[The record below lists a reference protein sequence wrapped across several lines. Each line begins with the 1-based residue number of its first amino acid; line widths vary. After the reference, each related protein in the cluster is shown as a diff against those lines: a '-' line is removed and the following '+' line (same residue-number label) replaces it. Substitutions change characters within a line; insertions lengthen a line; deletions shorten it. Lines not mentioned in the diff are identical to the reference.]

1 MKDAL
6 GIIFAEG
13 NEAGLGALTAMRS
26 VAAVPIASRY
36 RVIDFIMSSMV
47 NSGIT
52 NIGIITQRNY
62 KSLMD
67 HLGSGKEWDLNRKIG
82 GLLLMP
88 PFSSKDAMNSNT
100 PGDLSDL
107 SGALDFLEKSPQ
119 KYVVLSKS
127 HLICNINF
135 NEAFNQHVE
144 KNAVVTI
151 LYKNLEPMSES
162 SGLKNRYFLKTDDEG
177 RITEIKGYSSTND
190 STSISLNI
198 YIINKEFLLYLIR
211 DGLAIGEKGTLSEI
225 LSRRLQHMRMM
236 SYNCDGFV
244 ARIDSIKTYYQ
255 ANMMILNQ
263 DIFGKLFFEP
273 GLIYTKVKDEAPTKY
288 QESAAVKNS
297 LIADGCIING
307 SVENSIIF
315 RGVKI
320 EKGAFVKDSIIMQNS
335 EVREN
340 AILEHVILDKE
351 VIIRQD
357 IRLTGQESYLIL
369 INKGA
374 IV

>member
-1 MKDAL
+1 MKDVL

-13 NEAGLGALTAMRS
+13 NEDGLGALTTMRS

-82 GLLLMP
+82 GLLLIP

-100 PGDLSDL
+100 LGDLSDL

-127 HLICNINF
+127 HLICNLNF

-144 KNAVVTI
+144 RNAVVTI

-225 LSRRLQHMRMM
+225 FSRRLQHMRMM
-236 SYNCDGFV
+236 GYNCDGFV

-307 SVENSIIF
+307 TVENSIIF

-320 EKGAFVKDSIIMQNS
+320 EKGAYVKDSIIMQNS

>member
-13 NEAGLGALTAMRS
+13 NEDGLGALTAMRS

-82 GLLLMP
+82 GLLLIP
-88 PFSSKDAMNSNT
+88 PFSSKDAMSSNT
-100 PGDLSDL
+100 LGDLSDL

-127 HLICNINF
+127 HLICNLNF

-144 KNAVVTI
+144 RNAVVTV

-162 SGLKNRYFLKTDDEG
+162 SGLKNRYFLKMDDEG

-198 YIINKEFLLYLIR
+198 YIINKEYLLYLIR
-211 DGLAIGEKGTLSEI
+211 DGLAIGERGTLSEI

-236 SYNCDGFV
+236 GYNCNGFV

-255 ANMMILNQ
+255 ANMMLLNQ

-288 QESAAVKNS
+288 QESATVKNS

-307 SVENSIIF
+307 TVENSIIF

-320 EKGAFVKDSIIMQNS
+320 EKGAYVKDSIIMQNS

-340 AILEHVILDKE
+340 AILEHVILDKQ